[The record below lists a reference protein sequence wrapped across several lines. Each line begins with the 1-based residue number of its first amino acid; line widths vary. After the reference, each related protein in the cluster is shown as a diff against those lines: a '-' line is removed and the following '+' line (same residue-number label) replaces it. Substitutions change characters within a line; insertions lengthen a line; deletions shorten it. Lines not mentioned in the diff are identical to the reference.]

1 MPSLS
6 PSIDISFAFCPLIIF
21 TCNLCI
27 TKAENVNVNTPST
40 GYEGTDLHRRYITEQ
55 APVLGYCGH
64 DGDPA
69 LYGDPAIV
77 NCVQAGDEP
86 GEHLPCLSRLLWIMH
101 YDNILA
107 KVVV

>member
-1 MPSLS
+1 M
-6 PSIDISFAFCPLIIF
+6 
-21 TCNLCI
+21 
-27 TKAENVNVNTPST
+27 
-40 GYEGTDLHRRYITEQ
+40 EQ
-55 APVLGYCGH
+55 APGLGYCGH

-69 LYGDPAIV
+69 LYDDPAIV
-77 NCVQAGDEP
+77 GCVQTGDTEP